1 MSAYAIPV
9 SIRKL
14 FGILVALAVLLAPA
28 ATSAAMA
35 FAPASHQM
43 AMMEGGHCDM
53 PMPGKSDHDKMGGK
67 SCCIAMCM
75 AVAIAPS
82 APRTEQPVT
91 HIDASFPAPKSYHG
105 LLSEIATP
113 PPRLA

>member
-14 FGILVALAVLLAPA
+14 FGIFIALAVLFAPTV
-28 ATSAAMA
+28 TSAGMA
-35 FAPASHQM
+35 FAAVPHQM
-43 AMMEGGHCDM
+43 EMMQGGHCDM
-53 PMPGKSDHDKMGGK
+53 PMPAKSDHQKMAGK
-67 SCCIAMCM
+67 NCCIAMCM

-82 APRTEQPVT
+82 APRTEQPVA